1 MALRTVFSAL
11 IADYGTVFTTAALTH
26 YRTLFAQI
34 ASIAKTFFV
43 ARALVATPAFYA
55 DIIVTFATTLA
66 AFGA

>member
-1 MALRTVFSAL
+1 MYAAFGTNIR
-11 IADYGTVFTTAALTH
+11 TVFTTAALTH